1 MQQLMDQDCPSTPT
15 TANSYIDIG
24 CFELLN
30 EFVDVSTTLLL
41 YVSLLAEALQMT
53 SALAA
58 LYHSKATQNH
68 GLRLKMKADGLLR

>member
-1 MQQLMDQDCPSTPT
+1 MPQLVDQDCPFTPT
-15 TANSYIDIG
+15 MANSYIDTG

-30 EFVDVSTTLLL
+30 EFVKATTTLLL
-41 YVSLLAEALQMT
+41 HVSLLAEALQLA

-68 GLRLKMKADGLLR
+68 RLRLKMKADGLLR